1 MSLEQRCAEA
11 GLKMTGQRKIILK
24 VLDEADDHPSVEAV
38 YERAK
43 NIDATISMAT
53 VYRTLN
59 LLDELQLVIRR
70 DFNEKFSRYDINTDH
85 HHHLIDVESGE
96 VIEFQNQEIEDMK
109 SRIARSLGYD
119 LVECKLELY
128 GRKIKKKPDVSG

>member
-1 MSLEQRCAEA
+1 MNLEQRCAEA

-24 VLDEADDHPSVEAV
+24 VLDDAEDHPSVEIV

-43 NIDATISMAT
+43 AVDPTISMAT

-70 DFNEKFSRYDINTDH
+70 DFNEKFSRYDMNTDH

-109 SRIARSLGYD
+109 VEIARKLGYD

-128 GRKIKKKPDVSG
+128 GRKVKKNS

>member
-24 VLDEADDHPSVEAV
+24 VLDDAEDHPSVEAV

-43 NIDATISMAT
+43 SIDPTISMAT

-70 DFNEKFSRYDINTDH
+70 DFNEKFSRYDMNTDH
-85 HHHLIDVESGE
+85 HHHLIDVESGD
-96 VIEFQNQEIEDMK
+96 VVEFQNQEIEDLK
-109 SRIARSLGYD
+109 RKIALDLGYD

-128 GRKIKKKPDVSG
+128 GRKLRKSN

>member
-1 MSLEQRCAEA
+1 MNLEQRCAEA

-24 VLDEADDHPSVEAV
+24 VLDDAEDHPSVEAV

-43 NIDATISMAT
+43 SADPTISMAT

-70 DFNEKFSRYDINTDH
+70 DFNEKFSRYDMNTDH

-96 VIEFQNQEIEDMK
+96 VIEFKNQEIEDMK
-109 SRIARSLGYD
+109 QSIARSLGYD

-128 GRKIKKKPDVSG
+128 GRKIKKSS